1 MISAV
6 AKIVHKHIEE
16 AMSLIID
23 QGQQVRESSLIFKE
37 QNYGKRTFSVETPTH
52 GLGSISTA
60 FAFQTKVEKI
70 KLPKRKDVVD
80 YIQTIME
87 SMRFSSEVGLLALV
101 FTERLMQIG
110 EV

>member
-6 AKIVHKHIEE
+6 AEIVHKHLEKAIF
-16 AMSLIID
+16 AIID
-23 QGQQVRESSLIFKE
+23 RRQQIRESSLIFKE
-37 QNYGKRTFSVETPTH
+37 QNHGKRTFNVETPTH

-60 FAFQTKVEKI
+60 FAFHTKVEKI
-70 KLPKRKDVVD
+70 TLPKLKDVVY

-87 SMRFSSEVGLLALV
+87 SMRFSSEVCLLALV
-101 FTERLMQIG
+101 LTERLMQIG